1 MTVKEQNILNEKE
14 DDDEDENFEIHN
26 PVEKQ
31 TKKILKTIFSK
42 ESTSTE
48 ERVKYL
54 NSIIINAEMELD
66 RLSI

>member
-1 MTVKEQNILNEKE
+1 MTVKERTILNEKE
-14 DDDEDENFEIHN
+14 DEYDDDNFEVNN

-31 TKKILKTIFSK
+31 TKKMLKAIFNK
-42 ESTSTE
+42 ENTSTE

-66 RLSI
+66 RLSF